1 MKINLKVKIAK
12 SLYDKMFGMM
22 LAGNKDGLILKTR
35 FGIHTF
41 FMKNPID
48 VLILDNQ
55 KKVRLIKKIMP
66 NRIFIWNP
74 KFDTV
79 IELPEGSIK
88 KLNIEVG
95 DFLNF

>member
-12 SLYDKMFGMM
+12 SLYDKMFGMI
-22 LAGNKDGLILKTR
+22 LRRNRDGLIFKTR

-41 FMKNPID
+41 FMKKPID
-48 VLILDNQ
+48 LLISDNN